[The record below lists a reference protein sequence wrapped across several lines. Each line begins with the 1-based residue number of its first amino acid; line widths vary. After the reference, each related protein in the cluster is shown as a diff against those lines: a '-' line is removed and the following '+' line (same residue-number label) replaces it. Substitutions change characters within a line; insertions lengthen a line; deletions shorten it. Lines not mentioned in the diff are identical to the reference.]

1 MFHSKAYIFLF
12 SETDQAIFIRDITN
26 AITSDG
32 NQQNRNVE
40 QIMKD
45 LEDYCKNNKC
55 FKFAV
60 SYTEVGL

>member
-1 MFHSKAYIFLF
+1 MF

-26 AITSDG
+26 AITCDG

-45 LEDYCKNNKC
+45 LEEYCKNNKC